1 MSNIPSHI
9 HPYLC
14 WATHIGHTCKA
25 LMLAMI
31 LSLLSLGHALA
42 SKEQYTKDRPLIIL
56 CDCENSPYEF
66 SNFFG
71 VPAGFYIDVLNAILD
86 EHDIPHKFV
95 VKEWPTAVNLF
106 ENRQGDIILDP
117 IAYFSDKDSA
127 HYVSSS
133 ILSYTKLKIASL
145 KQTPNIVSSS
155 QLRQAKGIVFKAN
168 DPLAN
173 RLLQFFGKDINYEFH
188 SPRDAMAGI
197 DEGQYSYFIWDEE
210 SLNRLAIRL
219 RMDQTIKISP
229 LTLLTCETHI
239 VGYDNDIISLIDDN
253 LARME
258 LSGDLKEIHDHWFH
272 PERLAYNSS
281 PISIYIVI
289 ASSLFILII
298 LAFIH
303 LAHEHV
309 NQTKQKNVEFGEMM
323 HQVIKMGKYN
333 VLKYDVRN
341 DLVVNSQGYLLP
353 QNGLTKQQFIDRVHP
368 DTRES
373 AKKKIAQLLSGEM
386 QEIKANTL
394 WNRGTEEEPDW
405 IFMHGHAVSE
415 TDRKSKVR
423 YIIANVKDLT
433 KDMEE
438 EHKKE
443 ELINK
448 FIQMYDSL
456 LVPMSFYDKNGHLID
471 LNKEMKKLCGFDT
484 NSGAEEF
491 YYNTCIFDLDIF
503 TNDYDFMSGEVFNVC
518 QHMSYSDHNVDKYI
532 EYKIQPVLSKE
543 GEIVYYT
550 FTARDITEERQ
561 MYLSLKEHN
570 TQLQEANKR
579 INYFEQQLQYLLKNS
594 NMYVFRTDNVT
605 QQIQFS
611 YSLTKTEYSLSY
623 KEYVNLMYENDR
635 KAALELINDPER
647 LHKPFNVVHHFKTT
661 PINNEP
667 SWYIISA
674 MPLHNSKGEF
684 IGHFGVV
691 RDITELL
698 DTQEQLRIER
708 ERADFSGRQ
717 KSAFLANMT
726 HEIRTPLNAIVGF
739 SDLMQLID
747 DPNDRNEFIRIIL
760 NNCDMLLRLIDDI
773 LAASDIRQT
782 QLSIET
788 KDVDFAV
795 VFNDICQTLAQRVQ
809 EPGVE
814 FVKEN
819 PYEHFHT
826 HIDKGRIQ
834 QVCTNF
840 VTNAVKYTHQGHIKL
855 GYRYENNGLY
865 IYCEDTGTGIPKD
878 KQEAVFERFV
888 KLNDV
893 VQGTGLGL
901 NICKMI
907 AEQCN
912 GKIGVNSEGIG
923 HGSTFWIWIPCEQK
937 TV

>member
-1 MSNIPSHI
+1 MNYIPSHI
-9 HPYLC
+9 RPHLC
-14 WATHIGHTCKA
+14 LSTHIGHTCKA
-25 LMLAMI
+25 LMLVM
-31 LSLLSLGHALA
+31 LLSLFPTDYAFANKAL
-42 SKEQYTKDRPLIIL
+42 YTKKRPLIIL
-56 CDCENSPYEF
+56 CDWEHPPYEF
-66 SNFFG
+66 NNFFG
-71 VPAGFYIDVLNAILD
+71 LPTGYYIDVLSTILD
-86 EHDIPHKFV
+86 KHDIPYKFV
-95 VKEWPTAVNLF
+95 MKEWPIAVQLF
-106 ENRQGDIILDP
+106 EKQKGDIIFDP
-117 IAYFSDKDSA
+117 IAHYSDKDPIHHVSA
-127 HYVSSS
+127 S
-133 ILSYTKLKIASL
+133 ILSYNKLKVASL
-145 KQTPNIVSSS
+145 KQTPNIVSAT
-155 QLRQAKGIVFKAN
+155 QLRQAKGIVFKTN
-168 DPLAN
+168 DPIAK
-173 RLLQFFGKDINYEFH
+173 LLIQFSYNELNHKFH

-197 DEGQYSYFIWDEE
+197 AEGQYSYFIWDEE
-210 SLNRLAIRL
+210 SLKRIVKSL
-219 RMDQTIKISP
+219 RMEDQIKTSP
-229 LTLLTCETHI
+229 ITLLTCETHI
-239 VGYDNDIISLIDDN
+239 VGYDNEIITLIDDE

-258 LSGDLKEIHDHWFH
+258 LNGDLKKAHDKWFH
-272 PERLAYNSS
+272 PERLVVNSS
-281 PISIYIVI
+281 PVSIYII
-289 ASSLFILII
+289 IITSLFIIVIFVLIR
-298 LAFIH
+298 
-303 LAHEHV
+303 LAHKHV
-309 NQTKQKNVEFGEMM
+309 NQTKQKNVELGEMM
-323 HQVIKMGKYN
+323 HQVLNMGEYN
-333 VLKYDVRN
+333 VIKYDARH
-341 DLVVNSQGYLLP
+341 DLVINSQGNLLP
-353 QNGLTKQQFIDRVHP
+353 PGGLTKQQFIERVHP

-373 AKKKIAQLLSGEM
+373 AKKKIDQLLSGRME
-386 QEIKANTL
+386 EIKASTF
-394 WNRGTEEEPDW
+394 WNKATEEKPEW
-405 IFMHGHAVSE
+405 IYIHGHAVSE
-415 TDRKSKVR
+415 TDSNSKVR
-423 YIIANVKDLT
+423 YLIANVKDLT

-456 LVPMSFYDKNGHLID
+456 LVPMSFYDKNGRLID
-471 LNKEMKKLCGFDT
+471 LNKEMKKLCGFGT

-518 QHMSYSDHNVDKYI
+518 QHMNYSDHNVNKYI
-532 EYKIQPVLSKE
+532 EYKIQPVLNKQ

-550 FTARDITEERQ
+550 FTARDITEERK

-570 TQLQEANKR
+570 AQLQQANKR
-579 INYFEQQLQYLLKNS
+579 INDFEQQLQYLLKNS
-594 NMYVFRTDNVT
+594 NMYVFRTDNVK

-611 YSLTKTEYSLSY
+611 YSLRKTEYSVSY
-623 KEYVNLMYENDR
+623 NEYVNLMYENDR
-635 KAALELINDPER
+635 KAALDLINDPER
-647 LHKPFNVVHHFKTT
+647 LHKAFNVIHHFRST
-661 PINNEP
+661 PINDAP

-674 MPLHNSKGEF
+674 VALHNSKGEF

-698 DTQEQLRIER
+698 ETQERLKIER

-747 DPNDRNEFIRIIL
+747 DPVDRDEFIRIIL

-773 LAASDIRQT
+773 LAGSDIHNT

-819 PYEHFHT
+819 PYEHFLT

-865 IYCEDTGTGIPKD
+865 IYCEDTGAGIPKD

-901 NICKMI
+901 NICKTI

-923 HGSTFWIWIPCEQK
+923 HGSTFWIWIPCEQMG
-937 TV
+937 